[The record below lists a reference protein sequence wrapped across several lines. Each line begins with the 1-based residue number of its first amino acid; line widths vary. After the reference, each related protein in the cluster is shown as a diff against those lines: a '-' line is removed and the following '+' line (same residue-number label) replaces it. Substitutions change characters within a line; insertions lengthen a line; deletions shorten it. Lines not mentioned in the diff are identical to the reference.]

1 LASAHTEEFGLDCK
15 KVLSDAHK
23 HLSQFT
29 DTLYQQ
35 LYKYIKTE
43 DFQKRSLEVE
53 ENTIKGKAL
62 VELGKSTNNIEK
74 YKAGL
79 YLNNQSEIDKRDIS
93 NKNEE
98 KNKYLKLTLQ

>member
-1 LASAHTEEFGLDCK
+1 MESKNKEEFGLDNK
-15 KVLSDAHK
+15 KVLSDAYK

-43 DFQKRSLEVE
+43 DFQKRTLEVE
-53 ENTIKGKAL
+53 ETIIKGKSLA
-62 VELGKSTNNIEK
+62 ELGKSTNNKEQQ
-74 YKAGL
+74 KAGFFL
-79 YLNNQSEIDKRDIS
+79 ISQSTIDKRDIS
-93 NKNEE
+93 NKKEE

>member
-1 LASAHTEEFGLDCK
+1 MESNNKEEFGLDYK
-15 KVLSDAHK
+15 KVVSDAYK

-35 LYKYIKTE
+35 LHKYIETE
-43 DFQKRSLEVE
+43 DFQKRILEVE
-53 ENTIKGKAL
+53 DTIIKGKSV
-62 VELGKSTNNIEK
+62 VELGKSSNNKEK
-74 YKAGL
+74 QKAGIFL
-79 YLNNQSEIDKRDIS
+79 ITQSTIDKRDIS

>member
-1 LASAHTEEFGLDCK
+1 LLDCK
-15 KVLSDAHK
+15 RVVSDAHK

-35 LYKYIKTE
+35 LYKYIKKE
-43 DFQKRSLEVE
+43 DFQKHILEVDDSI
-53 ENTIKGKAL
+53 IKGNEL
-62 VELGKSTNNIEK
+62 VDSGKLTNNPEK
-74 YKAGL
+74 IKAGI
-79 YLNNQSEIDKRDIS
+79 YLINQSKIDKSDIS

>member
-1 LASAHTEEFGLDCK
+1 MESAHTEEFGLDCK

-43 DFQKRSLEVE
+43 DFKKRNLEVE
-53 ENTIKGKAL
+53 DNSIKGKAL
-62 VELGKSTNNIEK
+62 FELGKSTNNREK
-74 YKAGL
+74 LKAGL

-93 NKNEE
+93 NKHEE

>member
-1 LASAHTEEFGLDCK
+1 MEPANKEEFGLDWK

-23 HLSQFT
+23 HLSLFT

-35 LYKYIKTE
+35 LNKYIKTE
-43 DFQKRSLEVE
+43 DFQKRIHEVE
-53 ENTIKGKAL
+53 HNEIEGRTM
-62 VELGKSTNNIEK
+62 VESGKSSKNQEEI
-74 YKAGL
+74 KAGI
-79 YLNNQSEIDKRDIS
+79 YLINQSRNDKIDIS

>member
-1 LASAHTEEFGLDCK
+1 MESANKEEFGLDCK

-43 DFQKRSLEVE
+43 DFQKRILEVE
-53 ENTIKGKAL
+53 DITIEGKEL
-62 VELGKSTNNIEK
+62 IELGKSTNNKEK
-74 YKAGL
+74 YKAGI
-79 YLNNQSEIDKRDIS
+79 YLISQSTIDKTYIS

>member
-1 LASAHTEEFGLDCK
+1 LESDDKDEYGLDYK
-15 KVLSDAHK
+15 KVLSNAHK

-43 DFQKRSLEVE
+43 DFQKRSFEVE
-53 ENTIKGKAL
+53 NSTIKGKAL

-74 YKAGL
+74 QRAGIFMIT
-79 YLNNQSEIDKRDIS
+79 QSTIDKRDIS